1 MPLAPEWSVASFARA
16 AALARYA
23 RASVTCS
30 AAMSPYWQVLLSRAL
45 ARSGLRKSLRGAW
58 EGEVRRSGE
67 RMDAGMGVFFL
78 RTKTELSLKSRRVL
92 LLRLLKSGLRFRFPY
107 WTERTRKWSKSKT
120 D

>member
-1 MPLAPEWSVASFARA
+1 VPLAPESSVASFALA
-16 AALARYA
+16 AALALYA

-67 RMDAGMGVFFL
+67 RMDAGMGGVFSSNEDRADSEKPESAAFEVAE
-78 RTKTELSLKSRRVL
+78 KWFAIPVSRL
-92 LLRLLKSGLRFRFPY
+92 DGKNS
-107 WTERTRKWSKSKT
+107 
-120 D
+120 